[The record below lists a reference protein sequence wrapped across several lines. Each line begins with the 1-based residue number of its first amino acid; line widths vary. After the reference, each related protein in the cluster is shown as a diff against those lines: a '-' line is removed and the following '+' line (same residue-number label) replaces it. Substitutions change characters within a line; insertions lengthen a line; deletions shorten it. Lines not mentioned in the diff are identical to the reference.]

1 MAGRLSLVTAS
12 NSMTQQPQISEE
24 QAPPSASRQSRASII
39 ETWFEAHNDLAVAT
53 IVVAG
58 FLLRL
63 WIAHGTFLNPDEALH
78 FRAANTP
85 SWWLTYQRSLGI
97 AHPPLLVF
105 LLHFWRAFGMSEL
118 VLRLP
123 SVIAG
128 TLFCLIFYAWVANN
142 FSRTA
147 AWVSLIFV
155 SLLPPMVE
163 LSAELRHYALLLV
176 FCAGALYFLD
186 KALSR
191 NSVWRMSVS
200 LLCLYLALLSH
211 YSAVLF
217 AAWLAVY
224 ALVRLRSS
232 SPSARVLITWSAGQV
247 GALGISLFLYEVYI
261 SGLSRAFS
269 GSNVLHGFMQDA
281 YLLNSYYQP
290 HRDNPLLFIF
300 ARTGGVFQFLFGQL
314 AVGDVMFPLFIA
326 GIVLLITSK
335 PDPTKPPITF
345 RPLGFLL
352 VIPFIINC
360 AAALAGIYPY
370 GGTRHSVF
378 LAMFAIPAIGVS
390 IAKIT
395 GERVAYGTVAALIVV
410 IISNL
415 FGAPH
420 RPYIPRADQNI
431 AYMNQAIAFIGS
443 QIPTTD
449 PIFADN
455 QAALM
460 LGHYLCHQRPVPFD
474 RPIAGFLTLQCDSHT
489 IIGTEGSTNRFTTEN
504 FFPKWNELLRTHDDL
519 KSGRPV
525 WVVQMGWD
533 IALARELQTKFP
545 QYPNLNV
552 RYFGRNITIFKLIV
566 GEQENFPTVQ

>member
-1 MAGRLSLVTAS
+1 MVTAT
-12 NSMTQQPQISEE
+12 NRMTQQPQISEE
-24 QAPPSASRQSRASII
+24 QGPASASRQSRASII

-128 TLFCLIFYAWVANN
+128 TLFCWIFYAWVANN

-147 AWVSLIFV
+147 ARVSLIFV
-155 SLLPPMVE
+155 SFLPPMIE
-163 LSAELRHYALLLV
+163 LSAEVRHYALLLV

-186 KALSR
+186 ETLSR
-191 NSVWRMSVS
+191 NSAWRMSVS

-247 GALGISLFLYEVYI
+247 GALGISLFLYVVYI

-290 HRDNPLLFIF
+290 HRDNLLLFIF

-314 AVGDVMFPLFIA
+314 AMGDVMFPLFIV
-326 GIVLLITSK
+326 GIVLLIRSQ
-335 PDPTKPPITF
+335 PDPTKPRITS
-345 RPLGFLL
+345 RLGILL
-352 VIPFIINC
+352 VMPFVINC
-360 AAALAGIYPY
+360 AAALAGMYPY
-370 GGTRHSVF
+370 GGTRHSVL
-378 LAMFAIPAIGVS
+378 LALFAIPAISVS

-395 GERVAYGTVAALIVV
+395 RERVAYASAVALIVV
-410 IISNL
+410 IVSNL

-431 AYMNQAIAFIGS
+431 AYMNQAIAFIDA
-443 QIPTTD
+443 QIPANDT
-449 PIFADN
+449 IFADN

-474 RPIAGFLTLQCDSHT
+474 RPIPGFLTFQCDAHRVIAT
-489 IIGTEGSTNRFTTEN
+489 GGSTNRFTAET
-504 FFPKWNELLRTHDDL
+504 FPPKWNEMLRTHGL
-519 KSGRPV
+519 KSGAAV

-533 IALARELQTKFP
+533 IALARELQTRFP
-545 QYPNLNV
+545 QYQNLNV

>member
-1 MAGRLSLVTAS
+1 MVTAP

-24 QAPPSASRQSRASII
+24 KAPPSASRQIRASTA
-39 ETWFEAHNDLAVAT
+39 ENWFETHTDLAVAV

-58 FLLRL
+58 FLLRF

-78 FRAANTP
+78 FRAANTQ

-128 TLFCLIFYAWVANN
+128 TLFCWIFYAWVANN

-155 SLLPPMVE
+155 SFLPPMVE

-176 FCAGALYFLD
+176 FCAGAMYFLD
-186 KALSR
+186 EALSR

-217 AAWLAVY
+217 AVWLGAY

-232 SPSARVLITWSAGQV
+232 RPSARVLITWSAGQV
-247 GALGISLFLYEVYI
+247 GALGICRFLYEIYI

-290 HRDNPLLFIF
+290 HRDNLLLFIF

-314 AVGDVMFPLFIA
+314 AMGDVMFPLFIV
-326 GIVLLITSK
+326 GIVLLIRSQ
-335 PDPTKPPITF
+335 PDPTKPRITS
-345 RPLGFLL
+345 RLGILL
-352 VIPFIINC
+352 VMPFVINC
-360 AAALAGIYPY
+360 AAALAGMYPY
-370 GGTRHSVF
+370 GGTRHSVL
-378 LAMFAIPAIGVS
+378 LAMFAIPAISVS

-395 GERVAYGTVAALIVV
+395 RERVAYASAVALIVV
-410 IISNL
+410 IVSNL

-431 AYMNQAIAFIGS
+431 AYMNQAIAFIDA
-443 QIPTTD
+443 QIPANDT
-449 PIFADN
+449 IFADN

-474 RPIAGFLTLQCDSHT
+474 RPIPGFLTFQCDAHRVIAT
-489 IIGTEGSTNRFTTEN
+489 GGSTNRFTAET
-504 FFPKWNELLRTHDDL
+504 FPPKWNEMLRTHGL
-519 KSGRPV
+519 KSGAAV

-533 IALARELQTKFP
+533 IALARELQTRFP
-545 QYPNLNV
+545 QYQNLNV

>member
-1 MAGRLSLVTAS
+1 MADSSTLEGHAT
-12 NSMTQQPQISEE
+12 PQARP
-24 QAPPSASRQSRASII
+24 QRKA
-39 ETWFEAHNDLAVAT
+39 AT
-53 IVVAG
+53 IDNWLETRPYLIAAIIVVGA

-78 FRAANTP
+78 FRAANTT

-105 LLHFWRAFGMSEL
+105 LLHFWRIFGMSEL

-128 TLFCLIFYAWVANN
+128 TLFCWIFYRWVANS

-147 AWVSLIFV
+147 AWISLIFV
-155 SLLPPMVE
+155 SFLPPMVE

-176 FCAGALYFLD
+176 FCAGALYFFD

-191 NSVWRMSVS
+191 NSAWQMAVS

-217 AAWLAVY
+217 AAWLGIY

-232 SPSARVLITWSAGQV
+232 HSSARVLITWCAGQV
-247 GALGISLFLYEVYI
+247 GALGICRFLYVVYI

-281 YLLNSYYQP
+281 YLLNSYFQP

-314 AVGDVMFPLFIA
+314 VVGDLMFPLFVA
-326 GIVLLITSK
+326 GIVLVMRSGPDRLASTST
-335 PDPTKPPITF
+335 P
-345 RPLGFLL
+345 RQLGFLL
-352 VIPFIINC
+352 VLPFVINC
-360 AAALAGIYPY
+360 AVALAGIYPY

-378 LAMFAIPAIGVS
+378 LAMFAVPAISVAL
-390 IAKIT
+390 AKIVR
-395 GERVAYGTVAALIVV
+395 ENNVYAIAAALIIV

-415 FGAPH
+415 FGTPH
-420 RPYIPRADQNI
+420 RPYIPRADQKI
-431 AYMNQAIAFIGS
+431 AHMNQAIAFINSGIPSS
-443 QIPTTD
+443 Q

-460 LGHYLCHQRPVPFD
+460 LGHYLCHERPVPFD
-474 RPIAGFLTLQCDSHT
+474 RTIPGFLTFQCDAHNV
-489 IIGTEGSTNRFTTEN
+489 IATEGSTNRFTAEN
-504 FFPKWNELLRTHDDL
+504 FFPKWNEMLRTHDL
-519 KSGRPV
+519 KSGEAV
-525 WVVQMGWD
+525 WLVQIGWD
-533 IALARELQTKFP
+533 IGLARELQTKFP
-545 QYPNLNV
+545 QYRDLDV
-552 RYFGRNITIFKLIV
+552 HYFGRNITMFKMIV
-566 GEQENFPTVQ
+566 D

>member
-1 MAGRLSLVTAS
+1 
-12 NSMTQQPQISEE
+12 
-24 QAPPSASRQSRASII
+24 
-39 ETWFEAHNDLAVAT
+39 
-53 IVVAG
+53 
-58 FLLRL
+58 
-63 WIAHGTFLNPDEALH
+63 
-78 FRAANTP
+78 
-85 SWWLTYQRSLGI
+85 
-97 AHPPLLVF
+97 
-105 LLHFWRAFGMSEL
+105 MSEL

-155 SLLPPMVE
+155 SFLPPMVE

-176 FCAGALYFLD
+176 FCAGAMYFLD
-186 KALSR
+186 EALSR
-191 NSVWRMSVS
+191 NSVWRVSVF
-200 LLCLYLALLSH
+200 LLFLYLALLSH

-247 GALGISLFLYEVYI
+247 GALGICLFLYEVYI

-326 GIVLLITSK
+326 GIVLLIRSK
-335 PDPTKPPITF
+335 PDPTQPRFTS

-352 VIPFIINC
+352 VIPFVINC

-378 LAMFAIPAIGVS
+378 LAMFAIPAISVS

-395 GERVAYGTVAALIVV
+395 RERVAYASAVALIVV
-410 IISNL
+410 IVSNL

-431 AYMNQAIAFIGS
+431 AYMNQAIAFIDA
-443 QIPTTD
+443 QIPANDT
-449 PIFADN
+449 IFADN

-474 RPIAGFLTLQCDSHT
+474 RPIPGLLTFQCDSHKVIAT
-489 IIGTEGSTNRFTTEN
+489 DGSTNRFTAGT
-504 FFPKWNELLRTHDDL
+504 FAPKWNEMLRTHGL
-519 KSGRPV
+519 KSGEAV

-533 IALARELQTKFP
+533 IALARGLQTKFP
-545 QYPNLNV
+545 QDPQLNV
-552 RYFGRNITIFKLIV
+552 RDFWRDIHIF
-566 GEQENFPTVQ
+566 

>member
-1 MAGRLSLVTAS
+1 MVTAT
-12 NSMTQQPQISEE
+12 NRMTQQPQISEE
-24 QAPPSASRQSRASII
+24 QGPASASRQSRASII

-105 LLHFWRAFGMSEL
+105 LLRFWRAFGTSEL

-128 TLFCLIFYAWVANN
+128 TLFCWIFYAWVANN

-147 AWVSLIFV
+147 ARVSLIFV
-155 SLLPPMVE
+155 SFLPPMIE
-163 LSAELRHYALLLV
+163 LSAEVRHYALLLV

-186 KALSR
+186 ETLSR
-191 NSVWRMSVS
+191 NSAWRMSVS

-247 GALGISLFLYEVYI
+247 GALGICLFLYVVYI

-269 GSNVLHGFMQDA
+269 GSNVLRGFMQDA

-314 AVGDVMFPLFIA
+314 AVGDVMFPLFIV

-335 PDPTKPPITF
+335 PDPTKPRITS
-345 RPLGFLL
+345 RWLGFLL

-395 GERVAYGTVAALIVV
+395 RERVAYGTVAALIVV

-474 RPIAGFLTLQCDSHT
+474 RPIPGLLTFQCDSHKV
-489 IIGTEGSTNRFTTEN
+489 IATEGSTNRFTAET
-504 FFPKWNELLRTHDDL
+504 FPPKWNEMLRKHDL
-519 KSGRPV
+519 KSGDAV

-533 IALARELQTKFP
+533 IALARELETKFSR
-545 QYPNLNV
+545 YPNLNV
-552 RYFGRNITIFKLIV
+552 RNFGQNITIFKLIV

>member
-1 MAGRLSLVTAS
+1 MVTAT
-12 NSMTQQPQISEE
+12 NRMTQQPQISEE
-24 QAPPSASRQSRASII
+24 QGPASASRQSRASII

-105 LLHFWRAFGMSEL
+105 LLRFWRAFGTSEL

-128 TLFCLIFYAWVANN
+128 TLFCWIFYAWVANN

-147 AWVSLIFV
+147 ARVSLIFV
-155 SLLPPMVE
+155 SFLPPMIE
-163 LSAELRHYALLLV
+163 LSAEVRHYALLLV

-186 KALSR
+186 ETLSR
-191 NSVWRMSVS
+191 NSAWRMSVS

-247 GALGISLFLYEVYI
+247 GALGISLFLYVVYI

-290 HRDNPLLFIF
+290 HRDNLLLFIF

-314 AVGDVMFPLFIA
+314 AMGDVMFPLFIV
-326 GIVLLITSK
+326 GIVLLIRSQ
-335 PDPTKPPITF
+335 PDPTKPRITS
-345 RPLGFLL
+345 RLGILL
-352 VIPFIINC
+352 VMPFVINC
-360 AAALAGIYPY
+360 AAALAGMYPY
-370 GGTRHSVF
+370 GGTRHSVL
-378 LAMFAIPAIGVS
+378 LAMFAIPAISVS

-395 GERVAYGTVAALIVV
+395 RERVAYASAVALIVV
-410 IISNL
+410 IVSNL

-431 AYMNQAIAFIGS
+431 AYMNQAVAFIDA
-443 QIPTTD
+443 QIPANDT
-449 PIFADN
+449 IFADN

-474 RPIAGFLTLQCDSHT
+474 RPIPGFLTFQCDAHRVIAT
-489 IIGTEGSTNRFTTEN
+489 GGSTNRFTAET
-504 FFPKWNELLRTHDDL
+504 FPPKWNEMLRTHGL
-519 KSGRPV
+519 KSGAAV

-533 IALARELQTKFP
+533 IALARELQTRFP
-545 QYPNLNV
+545 QYQNLNV

>member
-1 MAGRLSLVTAS
+1 LVTAP

-24 QAPPSASRQSRASII
+24 KAPPSASRQIRASTA
-39 ETWFEAHNDLAVAT
+39 ENWFETHTDLAVAV

-58 FLLRL
+58 FLLRF

-78 FRAANTP
+78 FRAANTQ

-128 TLFCLIFYAWVANN
+128 TLFCWIFYAWVANN

-155 SLLPPMVE
+155 SFLPPMVE

-176 FCAGALYFLD
+176 FCAGAMYFLD
-186 KALSR
+186 EALSR

-217 AAWLAVY
+217 AVWLGAY

-232 SPSARVLITWSAGQV
+232 RPSARVLITWSAGQV
-247 GALGISLFLYEVYI
+247 GALGICRFLYEIYI

-290 HRDNPLLFIF
+290 HRDNLLLFIF

-314 AVGDVMFPLFIA
+314 ATGDVMFPLFIV
-326 GIVLLITSK
+326 GIVLLIRSQ
-335 PDPTKPPITF
+335 PDPTKPRITS
-345 RPLGFLL
+345 RLGILL
-352 VIPFIINC
+352 VMPFVINC
-360 AAALAGIYPY
+360 AAALAGMYPY
-370 GGTRHSVF
+370 GGTRHSVL
-378 LAMFAIPAIGVS
+378 LAMFAIPAISVS

-395 GERVAYGTVAALIVV
+395 RERVAYASAVALIVV
-410 IISNL
+410 IVSNL

-431 AYMNQAIAFIGS
+431 AYMNQAIAFIDA
-443 QIPTTD
+443 QIPANDT
-449 PIFADN
+449 IFADN

-474 RPIAGFLTLQCDSHT
+474 RPIPGFLTFQCDAHRVIAT
-489 IIGTEGSTNRFTTEN
+489 GGSTNRFTAET
-504 FFPKWNELLRTHDDL
+504 FPPKWNEMLRTHGL
-519 KSGRPV
+519 KSGAAV

-533 IALARELQTKFP
+533 IALARELQTRFP
-545 QYPNLNV
+545 QYQNLNV

>member
-1 MAGRLSLVTAS
+1 MVTAT
-12 NSMTQQPQISEE
+12 NRMTQQPQISEE
-24 QAPPSASRQSRASII
+24 QGPASASRQSRASII

-128 TLFCLIFYAWVANN
+128 TLFCWIFYAWVANN

-155 SLLPPMVE
+155 SFLPPMVE

-176 FCAGALYFLD
+176 FCAGAMYFLD
-186 KALSR
+186 EALSR

-217 AAWLAVY
+217 AVWLGAY

-232 SPSARVLITWSAGQV
+232 RPSARVLITWSAGQV
-247 GALGISLFLYEVYI
+247 GALGICRFLYEIYI

-290 HRDNPLLFIF
+290 HRDNLLLFIF

-314 AVGDVMFPLFIA
+314 AMGDVMFPLFIV
-326 GIVLLITSK
+326 GIVLLIRSQ
-335 PDPTKPPITF
+335 PDPTKPRITS
-345 RPLGFLL
+345 RLGILL
-352 VIPFIINC
+352 VMPFVINC
-360 AAALAGIYPY
+360 AAALAGMYPY
-370 GGTRHSVF
+370 GGTRHSVL
-378 LAMFAIPAIGVS
+378 LAMFAIPAISVS

-395 GERVAYGTVAALIVV
+395 RERVAYASAVALIVV
-410 IISNL
+410 IVSNL

-431 AYMNQAIAFIGS
+431 AYMNQAIAFIDA
-443 QIPTTD
+443 QIPANDT
-449 PIFADN
+449 IFADN

-474 RPIAGFLTLQCDSHT
+474 RPIPGFLTFQCDAHRVIAT
-489 IIGTEGSTNRFTTEN
+489 GGSTNRFTAET
-504 FFPKWNELLRTHDDL
+504 FPPKWNEMLRTHGL
-519 KSGRPV
+519 KSGAAV

-533 IALARELQTKFP
+533 IALARELQTRFP
-545 QYPNLNV
+545 QYQNLNV

>member
-1 MAGRLSLVTAS
+1 MVTAP

-24 QAPPSASRQSRASII
+24 KAPPSASRQIRASTA
-39 ETWFEAHNDLAVAT
+39 ENWFETHTDLAVAV

-58 FLLRL
+58 FLLRF

-78 FRAANTP
+78 FRAANTQ

-128 TLFCLIFYAWVANN
+128 TLFCWIFYAWVANN

-155 SLLPPMVE
+155 SFLPPMVE

-176 FCAGALYFLD
+176 FCAGAMYFLD
-186 KALSR
+186 EALSR

-217 AAWLAVY
+217 AVWLGAY

-232 SPSARVLITWSAGQV
+232 RPSARVLITWSAGQV
-247 GALGISLFLYEVYI
+247 GALGICRFLYEIYI

-290 HRDNPLLFIF
+290 HRDNLLLFIF

-314 AVGDVMFPLFIA
+314 ATGDVMFPLFIV
-326 GIVLLITSK
+326 GIVLLIRSQ
-335 PDPTKPPITF
+335 PDPTKPRITS
-345 RPLGFLL
+345 RLGILL
-352 VIPFIINC
+352 VMPFVINC
-360 AAALAGIYPY
+360 AAALAGMYPY
-370 GGTRHSVF
+370 GGTRHSVL
-378 LAMFAIPAIGVS
+378 LAMFAIPAVSVS

-395 GERVAYGTVAALIVV
+395 RERVAYASAVALIVV
-410 IISNL
+410 IVSNL

-431 AYMNQAIAFIGS
+431 AYMNQAIAFIDA
-443 QIPTTD
+443 QIPANDT
-449 PIFADN
+449 IFADN

-474 RPIAGFLTLQCDSHT
+474 RPIPGFLTFQCDAHRVIAT
-489 IIGTEGSTNRFTTEN
+489 GGSTNRFTAET
-504 FFPKWNELLRTHDDL
+504 FPPKWNEMLRTHGL
-519 KSGRPV
+519 KSGAAV

-533 IALARELQTKFP
+533 IALARELQTRFP
-545 QYPNLNV
+545 QYQNLNV

-566 GEQENFPTVQ
+566 AKQENFPTAQ

>member
-1 MAGRLSLVTAS
+1 MVTAP

-24 QAPPSASRQSRASII
+24 KAPPSASRQIRASTA
-39 ETWFEAHNDLAVAT
+39 ENWFETHTDLAVAV

-58 FLLRL
+58 FLLRF

-78 FRAANTP
+78 FRAANTQ

-128 TLFCLIFYAWVANN
+128 TLFCWIFYAWVANN

-155 SLLPPMVE
+155 SFLPPMVE

-176 FCAGALYFLD
+176 FCAGAMYFLD
-186 KALSR
+186 EALSR

-217 AAWLAVY
+217 AVWLGAY

-232 SPSARVLITWSAGQV
+232 RPSARVLITWSAGQV
-247 GALGISLFLYEVYI
+247 GALGISLFLYVVYI

-290 HRDNPLLFIF
+290 HRDNLLLFIF

-314 AVGDVMFPLFIA
+314 ATGDVMFPLFIV
-326 GIVLLITSK
+326 GIVLLIRSQ
-335 PDPTKPPITF
+335 PDPTKPRITS
-345 RPLGFLL
+345 RLGILL
-352 VIPFIINC
+352 VMPFVINC
-360 AAALAGIYPY
+360 AAALAGMYPY
-370 GGTRHSVF
+370 GGTRHSVL
-378 LAMFAIPAIGVS
+378 LAMFAIPAISVS

-395 GERVAYGTVAALIVV
+395 RERVAYASAVALIVV
-410 IISNL
+410 IVSNL

-431 AYMNQAIAFIGS
+431 AYMNQAIAFIDA
-443 QIPTTD
+443 QIPANDT
-449 PIFADN
+449 IFADN

-474 RPIAGFLTLQCDSHT
+474 RPIPGFLTFQCDAHRVIAT
-489 IIGTEGSTNRFTTEN
+489 GGSTNRFTAET
-504 FFPKWNELLRTHDDL
+504 FPPKWNEMLRTHGL
-519 KSGRPV
+519 KSGAAV

-533 IALARELQTKFP
+533 IALARELQTRFP
-545 QYPNLNV
+545 QYQNLNV

>member
-1 MAGRLSLVTAS
+1 MVTAP

-24 QAPPSASRQSRASII
+24 KAPPSASRQIRASTA
-39 ETWFEAHNDLAVAT
+39 ENWFETHTDLAVAV

-58 FLLRL
+58 FLLRF

-105 LLHFWRAFGMSEL
+105 LLHFWRVFGMSEL

-128 TLFCLIFYAWVANN
+128 TLFCWIFYAWVANN

-155 SLLPPMVE
+155 SFLPPMVE

-176 FCAGALYFLD
+176 FCAGAMYFLD
-186 KALSR
+186 EALSR

-217 AAWLAVY
+217 AVWLGAY

-232 SPSARVLITWSAGQV
+232 RPSARVLITWSAAQV
-247 GALGISLFLYEVYI
+247 GALGICRFLYEIYI

-290 HRDNPLLFIF
+290 HRDNLLLFIF

-314 AVGDVMFPLFIA
+314 AMGDVMFPLFIV
-326 GIVLLITSK
+326 GIVLLIRSQ
-335 PDPTKPPITF
+335 PDPTKPRITS
-345 RPLGFLL
+345 RLGILL
-352 VIPFIINC
+352 VMPFVINC
-360 AAALAGIYPY
+360 AAALAGMYPY
-370 GGTRHSVF
+370 GGTRHSVL
-378 LAMFAIPAIGVS
+378 LALFAIPAISVS

-395 GERVAYGTVAALIVV
+395 RERVAYASAVALIVV
-410 IISNL
+410 IVSNL

-431 AYMNQAIAFIGS
+431 AYMNQAIAFIDA
-443 QIPTTD
+443 QIPANDT
-449 PIFADN
+449 IFADN

-474 RPIAGFLTLQCDSHT
+474 RPIPGFLTFQCDAHRVIAT
-489 IIGTEGSTNRFTTEN
+489 GGSTNRFTAET
-504 FFPKWNELLRTHDDL
+504 FPPKWNEMLRTHGL
-519 KSGRPV
+519 KSGAAV

-533 IALARELQTKFP
+533 IALARELQTRFP
-545 QYPNLNV
+545 QYQNLNV

>member
-1 MAGRLSLVTAS
+1 
-12 NSMTQQPQISEE
+12 MTQQPQISEE
-24 QAPPSASRQSRASII
+24 KAPPSASRQIRASTA
-39 ETWFEAHNDLAVAT
+39 ENWFEAHIDLAVAI
-53 IVVAG
+53 IVTAG

-147 AWVSLIFV
+147 ARVSLIFV
-155 SLLPPMVE
+155 SFLPPMIE
-163 LSAELRHYALLLV
+163 LSAEVRHYALLLV
-176 FCAGALYFLD
+176 FCAGAMYFLD
-186 KALSR
+186 EALSR

-232 SPSARVLITWSAGQV
+232 SPSARVLITWSVGQV

-269 GSNVLHGFMQDA
+269 GSNVLHGFMHDA

-326 GIVLLITSK
+326 GIVLLIRSQ
-335 PDPTKPPITF
+335 PDPTKPRITS
-345 RPLGFLL
+345 RLGILL
-352 VIPFIINC
+352 VMPFVINC
-360 AAALAGIYPY
+360 AAALAGMYPY
-370 GGTRHSVF
+370 GGTRHSVL
-378 LAMFAIPAIGVS
+378 LAMFAIPAVSVS

-395 GERVAYGTVAALIVV
+395 RERVAYASAVALIVV
-410 IISNL
+410 IVSNL

-431 AYMNQAIAFIGS
+431 AYMNQAIAFIDA
-443 QIPTTD
+443 QIPANDT
-449 PIFADN
+449 IFADN

-474 RPIAGFLTLQCDSHT
+474 RPIPGFLTFQCDAHRV
-489 IIGTEGSTNRFTTEN
+489 IATEGSTNRFTAET
-504 FFPKWNELLRTHDDL
+504 FPPKWNEMLRTHGL
-519 KSGRPV
+519 KSGAAV

-533 IALARELQTKFP
+533 IALARELQTRFP
-545 QYPNLNV
+545 QYQNLNV

>member
-1 MAGRLSLVTAS
+1 
-12 NSMTQQPQISEE
+12 MTQQPQISEE
-24 QAPPSASRQSRASII
+24 KAPPSASRQIRASTA
-39 ETWFEAHNDLAVAT
+39 ENWFEAHIDLAVAI
-53 IVVAG
+53 IVTAG

-147 AWVSLIFV
+147 ALVSLIFV
-155 SLLPPMVE
+155 SFLPPMVE
-163 LSAELRHYALLLV
+163 LSAEARHYALLLV
-176 FCAGALYFLD
+176 FCASAMYFLD
-186 KALSR
+186 EALSR
-191 NSVWRMSVS
+191 NSVWRISVS

-211 YSAVLF
+211 YSAVFF

-290 HRDNPLLFIF
+290 HRDNLPLFIF

-314 AVGDVMFPLFIA
+314 ATGDVMFPLFIV
-326 GIVLLITSK
+326 GIVLLIRSQ
-335 PDPTKPPITF
+335 PDPTKPRITS
-345 RPLGFLL
+345 RLGILL
-352 VIPFIINC
+352 VMPFVINC
-360 AAALAGIYPY
+360 AAALAGMYPY
-370 GGTRHSVF
+370 GGTRHSVL
-378 LAMFAIPAIGVS
+378 LAMFAIPAISVS

-395 GERVAYGTVAALIVV
+395 RERVAYASAVALIVV
-410 IISNL
+410 IVSNL

-431 AYMNQAIAFIGS
+431 AYMNQAIAFIDA
-443 QIPTTD
+443 QIPANDTL
-449 PIFADN
+449 FADN

-474 RPIAGFLTLQCDSHT
+474 RPIPGFLTFQCDSHKV
-489 IIGTEGSTNRFTTEN
+489 IATEGSTNRFTAET
-504 FFPKWNELLRTHDDL
+504 FPPKWNEMLRKHDL
-519 KSGRPV
+519 KSGEAV

-545 QYPNLNV
+545 QYPNLNM

>member
-1 MAGRLSLVTAS
+1 
-12 NSMTQQPQISEE
+12 
-24 QAPPSASRQSRASII
+24 
-39 ETWFEAHNDLAVAT
+39 
-53 IVVAG
+53 
-58 FLLRL
+58 
-63 WIAHGTFLNPDEALH
+63 
-78 FRAANTP
+78 
-85 SWWLTYQRSLGI
+85 
-97 AHPPLLVF
+97 
-105 LLHFWRAFGMSEL
+105 
-118 VLRLP
+118 LP

-155 SLLPPMVE
+155 SFLPPMVE

-176 FCAGALYFLD
+176 LCAGALYFLD
-186 KALSR
+186 ETLSR
-191 NSVWRMSVS
+191 NSAWRMSVS

-211 YSAVLF
+211 YSAVFF

-247 GALGISLFLYEVYI
+247 GALGICLFLYVVYI

-269 GSNVLHGFMQDA
+269 GSNVLRGFMQDA

-290 HRDNPLLFIF
+290 HRDNLLLFIF

-314 AVGDVMFPLFIA
+314 AMGDVMFPLFIV
-326 GIVLLITSK
+326 GIVLLIRSQ
-335 PDPTKPPITF
+335 PDPTKPRITS
-345 RPLGFLL
+345 RLGILL
-352 VIPFIINC
+352 VMPFVINC
-360 AAALAGIYPY
+360 AAALAGMYPY
-370 GGTRHSVF
+370 GGTRHSVL
-378 LAMFAIPAIGVS
+378 LAMFAIPAISVS

-395 GERVAYGTVAALIVV
+395 RERVAYASAVALIVV
-410 IISNL
+410 IVSNL

-431 AYMNQAIAFIGS
+431 AYMNQAIAFIDA
-443 QIPTTD
+443 QIPANDT
-449 PIFADN
+449 IFADN

-474 RPIAGFLTLQCDSHT
+474 RPIPGFLTFQCDAHRVIAT
-489 IIGTEGSTNRFTTEN
+489 GGSTNRFTAET
-504 FFPKWNELLRTHDDL
+504 FPPKWNEMLRTHGL
-519 KSGRPV
+519 KSGAAV

-533 IALARELQTKFP
+533 IALARELQTRFP
-545 QYPNLNV
+545 QYQNLNV

>member
-1 MAGRLSLVTAS
+1 
-12 NSMTQQPQISEE
+12 
-24 QAPPSASRQSRASII
+24 
-39 ETWFEAHNDLAVAT
+39 
-53 IVVAG
+53 
-58 FLLRL
+58 
-63 WIAHGTFLNPDEALH
+63 
-78 FRAANTP
+78 
-85 SWWLTYQRSLGI
+85 
-97 AHPPLLVF
+97 
-105 LLHFWRAFGMSEL
+105 
-118 VLRLP
+118 
-123 SVIAG
+123 
-128 TLFCLIFYAWVANN
+128 
-142 FSRTA
+142 
-147 AWVSLIFV
+147 
-155 SLLPPMVE
+155 
-163 LSAELRHYALLLV
+163 
-176 FCAGALYFLD
+176 
-186 KALSR
+186 
-191 NSVWRMSVS
+191 
-200 LLCLYLALLSH
+200 
-211 YSAVLF
+211 
-217 AAWLAVY
+217 
-224 ALVRLRSS
+224 
-232 SPSARVLITWSAGQV
+232 
-247 GALGISLFLYEVYI
+247 
-261 SGLSRAFS
+261 
-269 GSNVLHGFMQDA
+269 MQDA

-335 PDPTKPPITF
+335 PDPTKPRITF

>member
-1 MAGRLSLVTAS
+1 
-12 NSMTQQPQISEE
+12 MTQQPQISEE
-24 QAPPSASRQSRASII
+24 QAAPSASPQIRAS
-39 ETWFEAHNDLAVAT
+39 TAGNWFEAHIDLAPAI

-58 FLLRL
+58 FLFRL

-85 SWWLTYQRSLGI
+85 SWWQTYQRSLGI

-105 LLHFWRAFGMSEL
+105 LLHFWRLFGLTEL
-118 VLRLP
+118 MLRLP

-128 TLFCLIFYAWVANN
+128 TLFCWVFYAWVANN
-142 FSRTA
+142 FSRSA
-147 AWVSLIFV
+147 ARVSLIFF
-155 SLLPPMVE
+155 SFLPPMVE
-163 LSAELRHYALLLV
+163 LSAEVRHYALLLV
-176 FCAGALYFLD
+176 FCAGAMYFLD
-186 KALSR
+186 EAFSR
-191 NSVWRMSVS
+191 NSAWRIAVS

-217 AAWLAVY
+217 AAWLGIY

-232 SPSARVLITWSAGQV
+232 RPSARVLITWSAGQA
-247 GALGISLFLYEVYI
+247 GTLGICLFLYKVYI
-261 SGLSRAFS
+261 AGLSRAFS

-281 YLLNSYYQP
+281 YLINSYYQP
-290 HRDNPLLFIF
+290 HRDNSLLFIF

-314 AVGDVMFPLFIA
+314 AIGDVMFPLFIV
-326 GIVLLITSK
+326 GVVLLIRSK
-335 PDPTKPPITF
+335 PDPTKPRITSS

-352 VIPFIINC
+352 VVPFVINC

-370 GGTRHSVF
+370 GGTRHCIF
-378 LAMFAIPAIGVS
+378 LAMFVIPAISVS

-395 GERVAYGTVAALIVV
+395 RERIAYGTVAALIIV

-415 FGAPH
+415 FGTPH
-420 RPYIPRADQNI
+420 RPYIRRADQNI
-431 AYMNQAIAFIGS
+431 AYMNQAIAFIDS
-443 QIPTTD
+443 QIPTTE

-474 RPIAGFLTLQCDSHT
+474 RPIHGFLTFQCDAHRV
-489 IIGTEGSTNRFTTEN
+489 IATEGSTNRFTTEN
-504 FFPKWNELLRTHDDL
+504 FFHKWNEMLRTHGL
-519 KSGRPV
+519 KSGEAV

-533 IALARELQTKFP
+533 IALARDLQTKFP
-545 QYPNLNV
+545 QYHDLNV
-552 RYFGRNITIFKLIV
+552 RYFGRNITIFKLALHLQLAKP
-566 GEQENFPTVQ
+566 EAPALPC

>member
-1 MAGRLSLVTAS
+1 MVTAT
-12 NSMTQQPQISEE
+12 NRMTQQPQISEE
-24 QAPPSASRQSRASII
+24 QGPASASRQSRASII

-105 LLHFWRAFGMSEL
+105 LLRFWRAFGTSEL

-128 TLFCLIFYAWVANN
+128 TLFCWIFYAWVANN

-147 AWVSLIFV
+147 ARVSLIFV
-155 SLLPPMVE
+155 SFLPPMIE
-163 LSAELRHYALLLV
+163 LSAEVRHYALLLV

-186 KALSR
+186 ETLSR
-191 NSVWRMSVS
+191 NSAWRMSVS

-211 YSAVLF
+211 YSAVFF

-247 GALGISLFLYEVYI
+247 GALGISLFLYVVYI

-290 HRDNPLLFIF
+290 HRDNLLLFIF

-314 AVGDVMFPLFIA
+314 AMGDVMFPLFIV
-326 GIVLLITSK
+326 GIVLLIRSQ
-335 PDPTKPPITF
+335 PDPTKPRITS
-345 RPLGFLL
+345 RLGILL
-352 VIPFIINC
+352 VMPFVINC
-360 AAALAGIYPY
+360 AAALAGMYPY
-370 GGTRHSVF
+370 GGTRHSVL
-378 LAMFAIPAIGVS
+378 LAMFAIPAISVS

-395 GERVAYGTVAALIVV
+395 RERVAYASAVALIVV
-410 IISNL
+410 IVSNL

-431 AYMNQAIAFIGS
+431 AYMNQAIAFIDA
-443 QIPTTD
+443 QIPANDT
-449 PIFADN
+449 IFADN

-474 RPIAGFLTLQCDSHT
+474 RPIPGFLTFQCDAHRVIAT
-489 IIGTEGSTNRFTTEN
+489 GGSTNRFTAET
-504 FFPKWNELLRTHDDL
+504 FPPKWNEMLRTHGL
-519 KSGRPV
+519 KSGAAV

-533 IALARELQTKFP
+533 IALARELQTRFP
-545 QYPNLNV
+545 QYQNLNV

>member
-1 MAGRLSLVTAS
+1 
-12 NSMTQQPQISEE
+12 
-24 QAPPSASRQSRASII
+24 
-39 ETWFEAHNDLAVAT
+39 
-53 IVVAG
+53 
-58 FLLRL
+58 
-63 WIAHGTFLNPDEALH
+63 
-78 FRAANTP
+78 
-85 SWWLTYQRSLGI
+85 
-97 AHPPLLVF
+97 
-105 LLHFWRAFGMSEL
+105 
-118 VLRLP
+118 
-123 SVIAG
+123 
-128 TLFCLIFYAWVANN
+128 
-142 FSRTA
+142 
-147 AWVSLIFV
+147 
-155 SLLPPMVE
+155 
-163 LSAELRHYALLLV
+163 
-176 FCAGALYFLD
+176 
-186 KALSR
+186 
-191 NSVWRMSVS
+191 
-200 LLCLYLALLSH
+200 
-211 YSAVLF
+211 
-217 AAWLAVY
+217 
-224 ALVRLRSS
+224 
-232 SPSARVLITWSAGQV
+232 
-247 GALGISLFLYEVYI
+247 
-261 SGLSRAFS
+261 
-269 GSNVLHGFMQDA
+269 
-281 YLLNSYYQP
+281 
-290 HRDNPLLFIF
+290 
-300 ARTGGVFQFLFGQL
+300 
-314 AVGDVMFPLFIA
+314 
-326 GIVLLITSK
+326 
-335 PDPTKPPITF
+335 
-345 RPLGFLL
+345 
-352 VIPFIINC
+352 
-360 AAALAGIYPY
+360 
-370 GGTRHSVF
+370 
-378 LAMFAIPAIGVS
+378 MFAIPAIGVS

>member
-1 MAGRLSLVTAS
+1 LVTAP

-24 QAPPSASRQSRASII
+24 KAPPSASRQIRASTA
-39 ETWFEAHNDLAVAT
+39 ENWFETHTDLAVAV

-58 FLLRL
+58 FLLRF

-78 FRAANTP
+78 FRAANTQ

-128 TLFCLIFYAWVANN
+128 TLFCWIFYAWVANN

-155 SLLPPMVE
+155 SFLPPMVE

-176 FCAGALYFLD
+176 FCAGAMYFLD
-186 KALSR
+186 EALSR

-217 AAWLAVY
+217 AVWLGAY

-232 SPSARVLITWSAGQV
+232 RPSARVLITWSAGQV
-247 GALGISLFLYEVYI
+247 GALGICRFLYEIYI

-290 HRDNPLLFIF
+290 HRDNLLLFIF

-314 AVGDVMFPLFIA
+314 ATGDVMFPLFIV
-326 GIVLLITSK
+326 GIVLLIRSQ
-335 PDPTKPPITF
+335 PDPTKPRITS
-345 RPLGFLL
+345 RLGILL
-352 VIPFIINC
+352 VMPFVINC
-360 AAALAGIYPY
+360 AAALAGMYPY
-370 GGTRHSVF
+370 GGTRHSVL
-378 LAMFAIPAIGVS
+378 LAMFAIPAVSVS

-395 GERVAYGTVAALIVV
+395 RERVAYASAVALIVV
-410 IISNL
+410 IVSNL

-431 AYMNQAIAFIGS
+431 AYMNQAIAFIDA
-443 QIPTTD
+443 QIPANDT
-449 PIFADN
+449 IFADN

-474 RPIAGFLTLQCDSHT
+474 RPIPGFLTFQCDAHRV
-489 IIGTEGSTNRFTTEN
+489 IATEGSTNRFTAET
-504 FFPKWNELLRTHDDL
+504 FPPKWNEMLRTHGL
-519 KSGRPV
+519 KSGAAV

-533 IALARELQTKFP
+533 IALARELQTRFP
-545 QYPNLNV
+545 QYQNLNV

>member
-1 MAGRLSLVTAS
+1 
-12 NSMTQQPQISEE
+12 MTQQPQISEE
-24 QAPPSASRQSRASII
+24 QAPPSASRQIRASSA
-39 ETWFEAHNDLAVAT
+39 ENWFETHTDLAVAV

-58 FLLRL
+58 FLLRF

-78 FRAANTP
+78 FRAANTQ

-128 TLFCLIFYAWVANN
+128 TLFCWIFYAWVANN

-155 SLLPPMVE
+155 SFLPPMVE

-176 FCAGALYFLD
+176 FCAGAMYFLD
-186 KALSR
+186 EALSR

-217 AAWLAVY
+217 AVWLGAY

-232 SPSARVLITWSAGQV
+232 RPSARVLITWSAGQV
-247 GALGISLFLYEVYI
+247 GALGISLFLYVVSI

-290 HRDNPLLFIF
+290 HRDNLLLFIF

-314 AVGDVMFPLFIA
+314 AMGDVMFPLFIV
-326 GIVLLITSK
+326 GIVLLIRSQ
-335 PDPTKPPITF
+335 PDPTKPRITS
-345 RPLGFLL
+345 RLGILL
-352 VIPFIINC
+352 VMPFVINC
-360 AAALAGIYPY
+360 AAALAGMYPY
-370 GGTRHSVF
+370 GGTRHSVL
-378 LAMFAIPAIGVS
+378 LAMFAIPAISVS

-395 GERVAYGTVAALIVV
+395 RERVAYASAVALIVV
-410 IISNL
+410 IVSNL

-431 AYMNQAIAFIGS
+431 AYMNQAIAFIDA
-443 QIPTTD
+443 QIPANDT
-449 PIFADN
+449 IFADN

-474 RPIAGFLTLQCDSHT
+474 RPIPGFLTFQCDAHRVIAT
-489 IIGTEGSTNRFTTEN
+489 GGSTNRFTAET
-504 FFPKWNELLRTHDDL
+504 FPPKWNEMLRTHGL
-519 KSGRPV
+519 KSGAAV

-533 IALARELQTKFP
+533 IALARELQTRFP
-545 QYPNLNV
+545 QYQNLNV

>member
-1 MAGRLSLVTAS
+1 MADSSTLEGHAT
-12 NSMTQQPQISEE
+12 PQARP
-24 QAPPSASRQSRASII
+24 QRKA
-39 ETWFEAHNDLAVAT
+39 AT
-53 IVVAG
+53 IDNWLETRPNLIPAIIVAAA

-63 WIAHGTFLNPDEALH
+63 WIARGTFLNPDEALH
-78 FRAANTP
+78 FRAANTT

-105 LLHFWRAFGMSEL
+105 LLHFWRVFGMSEL

-128 TLFCLIFYAWVANN
+128 TLFCWIFYRWVANS

-147 AWVSLIFV
+147 AWISLIFV
-155 SLLPPMVE
+155 SFLPPMVE

-176 FCAGALYFLD
+176 FCAGALYFFD

-191 NSVWRMSVS
+191 NSAWQMVVS

-217 AAWLAVY
+217 AAWLGIY

-232 SPSARVLITWSAGQV
+232 HPSARVLITWSAGQV
-247 GALGISLFLYEVYI
+247 GALGICRFLYVVYI

-281 YLLNSYYQP
+281 YLLNSYFQP
-290 HRDNPLLFIF
+290 HRDNALLFIF

-314 AVGDVMFPLFIA
+314 VVGDLMFPLFVA
-326 GIVLLITSK
+326 GIALLMRSRPDHPTSMST
-335 PDPTKPPITF
+335 P
-345 RPLGFLL
+345 RQLGFLL
-352 VIPFIINC
+352 VLPFVINC
-360 AAALAGIYPY
+360 AVALAGIYPY

-378 LAMFAIPAIGVS
+378 LAMFAIAAIGVAL
-390 IAKIT
+390 AKIVRENNVYAIT
-395 GERVAYGTVAALIVV
+395 AALVIV

-415 FGAPH
+415 FGTPH
-420 RPYIPRADQNI
+420 RPYIPRADQKI
-431 AYMNQAIAFIGS
+431 AHMNQAIAFINSGIPNS
-443 QIPTTD
+443 Q

-460 LGHYLCHQRPVPFD
+460 LGHYLCHERPVPFD
-474 RPIAGFLTLQCDSHT
+474 RTIPGFLTFLCDAHNV
-489 IIGTEGSTNRFTTEN
+489 IATEGSTNRFTAEN
-504 FFPKWNELLRTHDDL
+504 FFPKWNEMLGTHDL
-519 KSGRPV
+519 KSGEAV

-533 IALARELQTKFP
+533 IGLARELQTKFP
-545 QYPNLNV
+545 QYRDLDV
-552 RYFGRNITIFKLIV
+552 HYFGRNITMFKLIV
-566 GEQENFPTVQ
+566 DKQGSLPRSP

>member
-1 MAGRLSLVTAS
+1 
-12 NSMTQQPQISEE
+12 MTQQPQISEE
-24 QAPPSASRQSRASII
+24 KAPPSASRQIRASTA
-39 ETWFEAHNDLAVAT
+39 ENWFEAHIDLAVAI
-53 IVVAG
+53 IVAAG
-58 FLLRL
+58 FLFRF

-78 FRAANTP
+78 FRAANTS
-85 SWWLTYQRSLGI
+85 SWWLTYQRSVGI

-105 LLHFWRAFGMSEL
+105 LLHFWRGFGMSEL

-128 TLFCLIFYAWVANN
+128 TLFCWIFYAWVANN
-142 FSRTA
+142 FSCTA

-155 SLLPPMVE
+155 SFLPPMVE

-176 FCAGALYFLD
+176 FCAGAMYFLD
-186 KALSR
+186 EALSR

-217 AAWLAVY
+217 AAWLGIY

-247 GALGISLFLYEVYI
+247 GALGICLFLYEVYI

-290 HRDNPLLFIF
+290 HRDNLLLFIF

-314 AVGDVMFPLFIA
+314 ATGDVMFPLFIV
-326 GIVLLITSK
+326 GIVLLIRSQ
-335 PDPTKPPITF
+335 PDPTKPRITS
-345 RPLGFLL
+345 RLGILL
-352 VIPFIINC
+352 VMPFVINC
-360 AAALAGIYPY
+360 AAALAGMYPY
-370 GGTRHSVF
+370 GGTRHSVL
-378 LAMFAIPAIGVS
+378 LAMFAIPAVSVS

-395 GERVAYGTVAALIVV
+395 RERVAYASAVALIVV
-410 IISNL
+410 IVSNL

-431 AYMNQAIAFIGS
+431 AYMNQAIAFIDA
-443 QIPTTD
+443 QIPANDT
-449 PIFADN
+449 IFADN

-474 RPIAGFLTLQCDSHT
+474 RPIPGFLTFQCDAHRV
-489 IIGTEGSTNRFTTEN
+489 IATEGSTNRFTAET
-504 FFPKWNELLRTHDDL
+504 FPPKWNEMLRTHGL
-519 KSGRPV
+519 KSGAAV